1 MKLLFTATLLLI
13 SVFGIGNENLFV
25 ELLGIDYNELT
36 ETDIK
41 ANAQEIIKSQEE
53 EKNAA
58 ITELAMEQTEMEIF
72 YEDVLKQE
80 EKMPVKNNEEIKEI
94 QEDFTK
100 WTQFYNEKIEEIN
113 KLDEEFYIAEI
124 TESQKAM
131 EEALK
136 EAASI
141 LQEANCKD
149 KNERRFAVLDTLVM
163 FENLLEEVPFTDEL
177 MNYIDEPLEWQDLC
191 PDIQEQVESMVE
203 EAIESAPNKRKHITK
218 N

>member
-100 WTQFYNEKIEEIN
+100 WTQFYNENIEEIN

-149 KNERRFAVLDTLVM
+149 KNERHFAVLDTLVM
-163 FENLLEEVPFTDEL
+163 FENLLEEAPFTDEL
-177 MNYIDEPLEWQDLC
+177 MNYIDEPLEFKDLC
-191 PDIQEQVESMVE
+191 VEIQAEVENT
-203 EAIESAPNKRKHITK
+203 IERELKRKHKTK

>member
-149 KNERRFAVLDTLVM
+149 KNKRRFAVLDTLVM
-163 FENLLEEVPFTDEL
+163 FENLLEEAPFTDEL
-177 MNYIDEPLEWQDLC
+177 MNYIDEPLEFKDLC
-191 PDIQEQVESMVE
+191 VEIQAEVENT
-203 EAIESAPNKRKHITK
+203 IERELKKKRKTK